1 MRMEAKP
8 HIAASRL
15 LCARGDGV
23 LSRCTTNLLSP
34 PPRFSLYVS
43 KSEPLQ
49 TPAPKHD
56 PHPTFTERDSTHVV
70 DSPWRPPLLPV
81 VAVRHKSSA
90 VVSFPI
96 AL

>member
-1 MRMEAKP
+1 M
-8 HIAASRL
+8 
-15 LCARGDGV
+15 
-23 LSRCTTNLLSP
+23 LSRCTTTNLLSP
-34 PPRFSLYVS
+34 PPAAFSLCVS

-49 TPAPKHD
+49 TPAPQHD
-56 PHPTFTERDSTHVV
+56 PHPTFTEDDSTHVV

-90 VVSFPI
+90 VMYSPI